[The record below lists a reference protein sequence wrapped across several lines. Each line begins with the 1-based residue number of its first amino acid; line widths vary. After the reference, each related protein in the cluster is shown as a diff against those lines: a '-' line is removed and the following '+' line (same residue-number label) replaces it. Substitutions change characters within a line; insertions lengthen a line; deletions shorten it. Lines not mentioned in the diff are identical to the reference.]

1 MSQRAAKLG
10 GAVVLVAALL
20 TAPATASATLVYS
33 TGDGIFVANDD
44 GSAARALSDD
54 GEGPS
59 ITPDG
64 RYVQWTQD
72 GQVVV
77 SAVDGVT
84 ARRTL
89 PRGYLPPQERAGWT
103 GRDEVVT
110 DHRSGPAHR
119 LVTIAFDPVTG
130 ARRQVAAG
138 ELTFRASASPDGSQ
152 LAMERGHRLGARR
165 PARHA
170 IVVAGSAGPRTVAHG
185 SGPVWGAGGL
195 AYVKPR
201 GAYGD
206 LQVLTPAGRVIT
218 RVHRDR
224 QVVWPVAWLDDG
236 RLLAAAAREYPWRE
250 TPGTQALL
258 VDAAGN
264 VTSLPGRYSGVFGIK
279 ADGSALLA
287 FDESGTAVSVALA
300 DGRRTALFD
309 GTVDDIAWSR

>member
-1 MSQRAAKLG
+1 MSRPVAKLAG
-10 GAVVLVAALL
+10 TAWLIAAFL
-20 TAPATASATLVYS
+20 ASPAHATLVYS
-33 TGDGIFVANDD
+33 TSDGIFVANDD
-44 GSAARALSDD
+44 GSAPRALSDD

-72 GQVVV
+72 GHIVV
-77 SAVDGVT
+77 STVDGTT

-89 PRGYLPPQERAGWT
+89 PRGYRPPQERAAWT
-103 GRDEVVT
+103 GRDEVLT
-110 DHRSGPAHR
+110 DHRSGSEHR

-138 ELTFRASASPDGSQ
+138 SLTFNASASPDGSR
-152 LAMERGHRLGARR
+152 LALERGHGLGDRR

-170 IVVAGSAGPRTVAHG
+170 IVVAGRTVARG
-185 SGPVWGAGGL
+185 TRPVWGPGGI
-195 AYVKPR
+195 AYVKPP
-201 GAYGD
+201 GD
-206 LQVLTPAGRVIT
+206 LEVITPAGQVVR
-218 RVHRDR
+218 RVHRDHK
-224 QVVWPVAWLDDG
+224 VVWPVAWLDDG
-236 RLLAAAAREYPWRE
+236 RLLAAAAREYSWRG

-258 VDAAGN
+258 VDATGTA
-264 VTSLPGRYSGVFGIK
+264 TPLPGRYSGVFGIK

-287 FDESGTAVSVALA
+287 LDESGAAVAVALA

>member
-1 MSQRAAKLG
+1 MSHAIARIGAAV
-10 GAVVLVAALL
+10 ALVAALL
-20 TAPATASATLVYS
+20 TAPTTAGATLVYS

-44 GSAARALSDD
+44 GSAPRALSDD

-72 GQVVV
+72 GQIVV

-89 PRGYLPPQERAGWT
+89 PRGYRPPQERAGWT
-103 GRDEVVT
+103 GGDEVLT
-110 DHRSGPAHR
+110 DHRSGPTHR

-130 ARRQVAAG
+130 ARREVAAG
-138 ELTFRASASPDGSQ
+138 ELTFNASASPDGSQ
-152 LAMERGHRLGARR
+152 LVLERGHGLGARR

-170 IVVAGSAGPRTVAHG
+170 IVVAGRTVAHG
-185 SGPVWGAGGL
+185 ARPVWGPRGI
-195 AYVKPR
+195 AYVEPR
-201 GAYGD
+201 GD
-206 LQVLTPAGRVIT
+206 LRVIT
-218 RVHRDR
+218 PTGQVIQRVHRDR
-224 QVVWPVAWLDDG
+224 RVVWPVAWLDDG
-236 RLLAAAAREYPWRE
+236 RLLAAAAREYPWRV

-258 VDAAGN
+258 VDTSGT
-264 VTSLPGRYSGVFGIK
+264 VTPLPGRYSGVFGIK

-287 FDESGTAVSVALA
+287 FDEHEAAVAVALP